1 VRALW
6 RRLPGP
12 MPLKLAEAVVLVAL
26 ALVVLGL
33 LFEWAGDLLDS
44 GGVVGG

>member
-1 VRALW
+1 MRALW

-12 MPLKLAEAVVLVAL
+12 VPIKVAQSVVLVAVT
-26 ALVVLGL
+26 LVVLAF